1 MAESL
6 LGIKSEIRVGI
17 PRGGGVL
24 VEFRMPL
31 N

>member
-1 MAESL
+1 MAERL
-6 LGIKSEIRVGI
+6 LGIKSDIRVGI

-24 VEFRMPL
+24 VEFRVPW